1 MVDSLSSRA
10 VTAPEQR
17 LRQGA
22 LGTSGITLMVLS
34 AAAPLTVMA
43 GIAPLSIMLGGI
55 GAPAGYLG
63 AAVVMATFAVG
74 FIAMT
79 KYVERPGAFYA
90 YVERG
95 LGRRAGSGAGLLA
108 LLAYNGIQISGYAI
122 LGSSAG
128 LVLRTFFGVQVH
140 WAVPALLGVALVW
153 FLGYRGVAVG
163 ARVLGVLLAAE
174 AAVLALVAGSI
185 VLQGGAHGLSLESF
199 HPSHALTAGMAAALT
214 VCFGSFLG
222 FESTAVYRSE
232 ARDPDR
238 SVPRATVAA
247 LVFLGVFYTFVVWSV
262 IQAFGPGEALSVAAR
277 DTQDMYY
284 IAAERYT
291 GAWVSDVM
299 KVLILTSVIA
309 SALAFHNTVN
319 RYTHSLALQGML
331 PAALSRVH
339 PVHRSPSTAGVC
351 QSLLSALVIT
361 GFAVAGSDPY
371 RTMLIW
377 LNTPGILG
385 VVLLQAITALAIVA
399 FFWRHRR
406 LPNRAAVLGVAL
418 VSLVLMTGATVVLV
432 RHTDILTGAGTATN
446 AVLVGLVPAVFLLGF
461 VKPPETRKSLDSG
474 HSA

>member
-1 MVDSLSSRA
+1 MADSEELHTGTSER
-10 VTAPEQR
+10 Q

-22 LGTSGITLMVLS
+22 LGTTGITLIVLS

-43 GIAPLSIMLGGI
+43 GIAPLSILLGGI
-55 GAPAGYLG
+55 GAPSGYMV
-63 AAVVMATFAVG
+63 AAVVMGLFAVG
-74 FIAMT
+74 FLAMT

-122 LGSSAG
+122 LGSSSD
-128 LVLRTFFGVQVH
+128 LVLRTFFGMHVH
-140 WAVPALLGVALVW
+140 WAVPAVLGVGLVW
-153 FLGYRGVAVG
+153 ALGYWGVEVG
-163 ARVLGVLLAAE
+163 ARVLGVLLGAE
-174 AAVLALVAGSI
+174 AVVLALVAGSI
-185 VLQGGAHGLSLESF
+185 VVQGGANGLALESF
-199 HPSHALTAGMAAALT
+199 HPSHTFTAGMAAALT

-247 LVFLGVFYTFVVWSV
+247 LAFLGVFYTFVLWSI
-262 IQAFGPGEALSVAAR
+262 IQAFGPEGSVSVATEYTR
-277 DTQDMYY
+277 DMYY

-291 GAWVSDVM
+291 GAWIADVM

-319 RYTHSLALQGML
+319 RYTHSLSVQGML

-339 PVHRSPSTAGVC
+339 PVHRSPSTAGAW
-351 QSLLSALVIT
+351 QSLLAIVVII
-361 GFAVAGSDPY
+361 GFAATGSDPY

-377 LNTPGILG
+377 LNTPGIIG
-385 VVLLQAITALAIVA
+385 VVLLQAITALAVVV
-399 FFWRHRR
+399 FFWRNPGLPRR
-406 LPNRAAVLGVAL
+406 SPILGVAL
-418 VSLVLMTGATVVLV
+418 VSLVLMTSVTAVLI
-432 RHTDILTGAGTATN
+432 RYTDILTGAGWATN
-446 AVLVGLVPAVFLLGF
+446 AVLVGLVFVVLLLGF
-461 VKPPETRKSLDSG
+461 LRPAPRFEE
-474 HSA
+474 